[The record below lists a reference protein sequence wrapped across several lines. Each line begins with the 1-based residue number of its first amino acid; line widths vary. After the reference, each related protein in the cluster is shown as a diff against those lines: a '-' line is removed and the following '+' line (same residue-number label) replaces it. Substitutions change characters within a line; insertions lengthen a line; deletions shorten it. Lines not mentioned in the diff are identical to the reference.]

1 MDSILKPT
9 FEWAKEK
16 NIFFLEAKI
25 SQSNISI
32 EIEGLAITDYFKFI
46 ENIETH
52 VVFYEPEFFEI
63 PMEYQF
69 EEQGVPDMFKKF
81 EPFDGK
87 LKLYKLFFVKE
98 GCMYIYKIPGNLLE
112 KWHKLYDK
120 WLSIIED
127 KDFVQSFKRGV
138 YDKENDD
145 LESKIFNIAKEI
157 VKNNFFSFQDYMNFS
172 IDDYYNLY
180 KKCYEEDIL
189 SLDNYVNKNILSMT
203 LSNKLYHHIRSI
215 YKNTRYDK
223 DEKEILNKIKEFK
236 SQNMTKVEI
245 SSRLNLKRERLNMLY
260 YRV

>member
-1 MDSILKPT
+1 MDKILLPIT
-9 FEWAKEK
+9 EWAKEK
-16 NIFFLEAKI
+16 KIFFLEGKI
-25 SQSNISI
+25 SESKTSI
-32 EIEGLAITDYFKFI
+32 EIEGLGITEYQTFVEKI
-46 ENIETH
+46 MSPVI
-52 VVFYEPEFFEI
+52 FYEPEFFKI
-63 PMEYQF
+63 PSEYEF
-69 EEQGVPDMFKKF
+69 EEHNEADLYKEF
-81 EPFDGK
+81 ELLGGK

-112 KWHKLYDK
+112 KWQKLYDK
-120 WLSIIED
+120 WLSFKED

-145 LESKIFNIAKEI
+145 LESKIFSIAKEI

-215 YKNTRYDK
+215 YKNTRYDN

-245 SSRLNLKRERLNMLY
+245 SSRLNLKRERLNMFY